1 MSRSDLPPEAP
12 TTPPTPT
19 DSTAWHR
26 LALMARPR
34 ATKANALAASLAI
47 LLGFAV
53 ATQVRQNQDAGLGS
67 LRQGELVTILDN
79 ATQQASR
86 LDQNARELQATR
98 DELISGSTSGAAA
111 LKAAQGRLDALRV
124 LAGTTQA
131 HGPGITMTIHDPEAK
146 VTLVLLLDAIE
157 ELRDAGAEAIQVGD
171 VRVVASSYLSQAG
184 SGVKIDG
191 TPITSPY
198 LLLAIG
204 NPQTLSSAMEI
215 PGGLSETVR
224 GLGAKITI
232 NQQTDL
238 TVAALHTLRE
248 PRYARPVP
256 SPASDPTP

>member
-1 MSRSDLPPEAP
+1 MSYSDLPPEAP
-12 TTPPTPT
+12 TTPTTPT

-53 ATQVRQNQDAGLGS
+53 ATQVRQNQVEDLGS
-67 LRQGELVTILDN
+67 LRQSELVTILDN

-111 LKAAQGRLDALRV
+111 LKAAQKRLDVLKV

-131 HGPGITMTIHDPEAK
+131 HGPGITMTIYDPDAK
-146 VTLVLLLDAIE
+146 VTPDRLLDAIE

-171 VRVVASSYLSQAG
+171 VRVVASSYLTQAG
-184 SGVKIDG
+184 SGIEIDG
-191 TPITSPY
+191 TLVAAPY
-198 LLLAIG
+198 QVLAIG
-204 NPQTLSSAMEI
+204 DPQTLSSAMEI

-224 GLGAKITI
+224 GLGAGIFIK
-232 NQQTDL
+232 QQTDL

-256 SPASDPTP
+256 SPASAATP